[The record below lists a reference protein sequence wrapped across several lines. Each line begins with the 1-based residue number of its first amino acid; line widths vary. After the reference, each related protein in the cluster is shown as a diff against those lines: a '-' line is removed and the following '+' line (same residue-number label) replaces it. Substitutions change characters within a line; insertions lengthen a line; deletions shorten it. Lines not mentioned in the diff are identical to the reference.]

1 MNMKKGSIFLFLIT
15 LLTMVSCSSMKV
27 VEYSVKRVPNIL
39 LSDSA
44 PIVLLYN
51 VNSVS
56 VNNNQTILH
65 IQDSVAQYIFSNLS
79 DRLSQS
85 DKPCIVKEYVSSS
98 PTSQPLTLSEAK
110 EYDSENNN
118 IISLNKV
125 SINPFYLSGTIDD
138 DWHFVDLFVPAEIQL
153 SISRPGRDSIISYSC
168 VDTLIFNGAGYT
180 YDEAIHSLPPRKECI
195 SRLVTS
201 IAKVA
206 SAQYMPANENFAR
219 LYFVSSNRMMR
230 KADKFWKEGKYDEA
244 SYIWEYI
251 YENKRSKKRQAKT
264 AANLAM
270 YEEIR
275 HNYDKSLMWAR
286 ISFALYSRKKSVYDP
301 EIAYLSD
308 YIQQL
313 RLDLREQQESSRNNI
328 YRFE

>member
-1 MNMKKGSIFLFLIT
+1 MNMKKGSLLLFLIT

-27 VEYSVKRVPNIL
+27 VEYSVNRVPNIL
-39 LSDSA
+39 LSDTA

-51 VNSVS
+51 VNSVC
-56 VNNNQTILH
+56 VDNNQTILH

-79 DRLSQS
+79 DRLTRS
-85 DKPCIVKEYVSSS
+85 DRSAIVKEYVVKS
-98 PTSQPLTLSEAK
+98 PTSQPLTKSVAK
-110 EYDSENNN
+110 VYDKENNN

-125 SINPFYLSGTIDD
+125 SINPFYLSGAIDD
-138 DWHFVDLFVPAEIQL
+138 DWFFVDMIVPSEIQL
-153 SISRPGRDSIISYSC
+153 SVSRPGKDTIISYSC
-168 VDTLIFNGAGYT
+168 VDTLVFNGAGYT
-180 YDEAIHSLPPRKECI
+180 YDEAINSLPPRKECI
-195 SRLVTS
+195 NRLVTS
-201 IAKVA
+201 ITKVA
-206 SAQYMPANENFAR
+206 SAQYMPYNENFAR

-244 SYIWEYI
+244 SYIWTYL
-251 YENKRSKKRQAKT
+251 YENRRSKKLQAKT
-264 AANLAM
+264 SANLAM

-275 HNYDKSLMWAR
+275 HNYEKSLMWAR
-286 ISFALYSRKKSVYDP
+286 ISFVLYSRKKSIYDP

-313 RLDLREQQESSRNNI
+313 RLDLRGQQEHYRNNI